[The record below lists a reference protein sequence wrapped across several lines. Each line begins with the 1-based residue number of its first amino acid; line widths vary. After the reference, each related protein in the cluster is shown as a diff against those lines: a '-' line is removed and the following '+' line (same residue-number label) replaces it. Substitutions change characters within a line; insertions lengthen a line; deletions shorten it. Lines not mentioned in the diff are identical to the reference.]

1 MRLRMDLDGCY
12 VSVDCGM
19 DLSLDV
25 IYELLNVHLHCDT
38 DSTDNHKQTNR
49 ILTVLHDLGKVLRRH
64 I

>member
-25 IYELLNVHLHCDT
+25 IYELLKRT
-38 DSTDNHKQTNR
+38 FT
-49 ILTVLHDLGKVLRRH
+49 LRY
-64 I
+64 